1 MTKFNTSMDG
11 HGDVDSSSD
20 QHTQKASAADQLS
33 MWQTARKQE
42 EVKRQ
47 PLKQLVL
54 KPLAMSA
61 LGRTGA
67 DIERL
72 IREARQKARRQKR
85 KLTYADIND
94 ALCAGQ
100 NTMSE
105 ELLWRIAIHESGHA
119 LAMIGLNLGTIQT
132 ISVGTGAGG
141 FVESDIKRHAIQGE
155 DWINRMLAFTL
166 AGRTAEMLV
175 LGSTG
180 MGSGGTDNS
189 DLAQA
194 TNLAL
199 DAETNLGFG
208 ERHPLLYHRFQD
220 QSLIL
225 SQDRQLADLV
235 HTRLK
240 AAEAMANDLLNQ
252 NRDALLQLAKRL
264 ATEKVL
270 DGDEVQNLIGKKMRA
285 EIP

>member
-1 MTKFNTSMDG
+1 MTNIEKPLVSHGNNTT
-11 HGDVDSSSD
+11 SSD
-20 QHTQKASAADQLS
+20 HQTDNMPAIDQLS
-33 MWQTARKQE
+33 AQQTTGKQE
-42 EVKRQ
+42 AHQ
-47 PLKQLVL
+47 QLVL
-54 KPLAMSA
+54 KPLAMLA
-61 LGRTGA
+61 LGNTGA
-67 DIERL
+67 DVERL

-85 KLTYADIND
+85 KLTFADIND
-94 ALCAGQ
+94 ALSAGH

-105 ELLWRIAIHESGHA
+105 ELLWRIAVHESGHA
-119 LAMIGLNLGTIQT
+119 LAMVGLNLGTIQT

-166 AGRTAEMLV
+166 AGRAAEVLI
-175 LGSTG
+175 LGSAG

-208 ERHPLLYHRFQD
+208 KHLPLLYRRCQD
-220 QSLIL
+220 QSAMLTG
-225 SQDRQLADLV
+225 DRQLAQSV
-235 HTRLK
+235 HCRLE
-240 AAEAMANDLLNQ
+240 AADAMANDLLNQ

>member
-85 KLTYADIND
+85 KLTYDDNKD
-94 ALCAGQ
+94 ALSIGQ
-100 NTMSE
+100 SSMPK

-119 LAMIGLNLGTIQT
+119 LALIGFDLGTIQT

-141 FVESDIKRHAIQGE
+141 YVESDIRRHLVQDE
-155 DWINRMLAFTL
+155 D
-166 AGRTAEMLV
+166 
-175 LGSTG
+175 
-180 MGSGGTDNS
+180 
-189 DLAQA
+189 
-194 TNLAL
+194 
-199 DAETNLGFG
+199 
-208 ERHPLLYHRFQD
+208 
-220 QSLIL
+220 
-225 SQDRQLADLV
+225 
-235 HTRLK
+235 
-240 AAEAMANDLLNQ
+240 
-252 NRDALLQLAKRL
+252 
-264 ATEKVL
+264 
-270 DGDEVQNLIGKKMRA
+270 
-285 EIP
+285 